1 MTKSATLV
9 LRILNGAQRGQEH
22 ALVRERY
29 DLGKHESNDIVLMDQ
44 TVSRNHCEL
53 IREPGGYRLRD
64 MGSTNGT
71 LVDGAPVRETSLR
84 PGAVLT
90 LGQVDL
96 RILSAAP
103 EHLSEHPRHF
113 DTNKSYRETKAEWE
127 EAFEASFVSWL
138 LEVHSGNISAAARGA
153 KMDRKYLYKLAV
165 RYGLHKPRTRK

>member
-1 MTKSATLV
+1 MTKVATLV

-29 DLGKHESNDIVLMDQ
+29 DVGKHETNDIVLTHQ

-53 IREPGGYRLRD
+53 VRENGGYRLRD
-64 MGSTNGT
+64 VGSTNGT
-71 LVDGAPVRETSLR
+71 LVDGAPVKETKLR
-84 PGAVLT
+84 AGAVLT

-103 EHLSEHPRHF
+103 GHLSEHPRLF
-113 DTNKSYRETKAEWE
+113 DPNKSYRETKAEWE
-127 EAFEASFVSWL
+127 EAFEASYVSWL
-138 LEVHSGNISAAARGA
+138 LEIHGGNISAAARAA

-165 RYGLHKPRTRK
+165 RYGVHKPRKRR